1 MLSNSGIRK
10 TLKSSLN
17 SKKIKPVILKGNQP
31 WLFTG
36 RTDAEAKAP
45 IFRLPNE
52 KSHLI
57 GKDPDAGK
65 GWEQEEKGEA
75 EDEMVAWHHQLNGN
89 VFEQTPGDREGQG
102 SLGVLQFMG

>member
-65 GWEQEEKGEA
+65 NWRQKEKGVA
-75 EDEMVAWHHQLNGN
+75 EDKMV
-89 VFEQTPGDREGQG
+89 R
-102 SLGVLQFMG
+102 